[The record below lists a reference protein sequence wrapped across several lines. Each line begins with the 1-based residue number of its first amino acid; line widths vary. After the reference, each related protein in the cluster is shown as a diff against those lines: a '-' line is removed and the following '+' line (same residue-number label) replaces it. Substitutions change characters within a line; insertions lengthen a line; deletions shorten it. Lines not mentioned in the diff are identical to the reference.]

1 MARSAT
7 GAAFGGAGT
16 GAAMGLLAG
25 TTQFGTDIFTR
36 LVKDE
41 EGAGN
46 GYIIMENYWDA
57 NGKPVGKSSALLSV
71 IPVVN
76 DEFTT
81 NTFIITGS
89 DIIRYE
95 DPQTGDTYG
104 VMRIAR

>member
-1 MARSAT
+1 VPATVDPGYPVVVSAEINGSNQSVET
-7 GAAFGGAGT
+7 GAVYEWA
-16 GAAMGLLAG
+16 
-25 TTQFGTDIFTR
+25 R

-46 GYIIMENYWDA
+46 GYIIVENYCDA

-71 IPVVN
+71 IPVLN